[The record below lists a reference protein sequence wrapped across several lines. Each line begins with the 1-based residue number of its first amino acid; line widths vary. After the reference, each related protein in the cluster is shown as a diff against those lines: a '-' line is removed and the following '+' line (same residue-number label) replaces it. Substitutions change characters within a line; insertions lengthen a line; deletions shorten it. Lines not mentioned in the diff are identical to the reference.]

1 MKHLLTAALLTLAP
15 TDADDW
21 TPLIDEDLTLWEVWT
36 GVPHESVDI
45 EWEGK
50 SKNGREGNPMGL
62 GDPLNIY
69 TTSQHADGDWLLHIS
84 GLVYAGLTT
93 KQNYANYHL
102 RAEVKWGEKKFA
114 PRLTVP
120 RDSGILYHCVGE
132 HGTFWNVWKQ
142 SLEYQVQE
150 NDNGDYFKIGDVRV
164 QIPTK
169 IEEGERRGIFDPASD
184 WLTIGPGQGFSV
196 ARSVNLEKPGEWN
209 SVEIY
214 AFGDR
219 AVHIS
224 NGQVVNVIRNAE
236 YKDGDT
242 WKPLTSGQIQIQC
255 EAAEVTYRHLQL
267 RDIDAMP
274 AEFARFFP
282 AEE

>member
-1 MKHLLTAALLTLAP
+1 MKTALLTTLLASIA
-15 TDADDW
+15 TAGEWKD
-21 TPLIDEDLTLWEVWT
+21 LIDSELSQWEVWT
-36 GVPHESVDI
+36 GVPHLSVDI

-69 TTSQHADGDWLLHIS
+69 RATEDADGNPQLYIS

-93 KQNYANYHL
+93 KESFENYHL
-102 RAEVKWGEKKFA
+102 RAEVKWGEKKFE
-114 PRLTVP
+114 PRLTVA

-150 NDNGDYFKIGDVRV
+150 NDNGDYYKIGDVRV

-169 IEEGERRGIFDPASD
+169 IEEGQRRGIFDPGSD

-196 ARSVNLEKPGEWN
+196 ARSVNLEKEGDWN

-214 AFGDR
+214 TFGDR

-224 NGQVVNVIRNAE
+224 NGTVVNVLRNTE
-236 YKDGDT
+236 YKDEEG

-255 EAAEVTYRHLQL
+255 EAAECTYRKLQI
-267 RDIDAMP
+267 RSIDAMP
-274 AEFARFFP
+274 EEFARFFED
-282 AEE
+282 EE